1 MTVDVSSLTSL
12 LGSNAVKVTFTKV
25 DGTVREMWCTR
36 DPSLIPE
43 QSQTQIPASAT
54 ADRKVNESVLSVW
67 DMEKE
72 GWRSFRKDSIISFDP
87 RMRITSVDPQMQV
100 TE

>member
-43 QSQTQIPASAT
+43 TFEKSEVE
-54 ADRKVNESVLSVW
+54 RKVNESVLSVW

-87 RMRITSVDPQMQV
+87 RMRITSFDSRMQA